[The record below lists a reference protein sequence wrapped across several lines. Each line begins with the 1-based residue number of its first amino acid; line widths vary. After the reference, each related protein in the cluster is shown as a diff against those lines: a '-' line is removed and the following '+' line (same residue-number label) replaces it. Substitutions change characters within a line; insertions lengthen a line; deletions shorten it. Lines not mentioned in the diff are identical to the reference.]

1 MTGKA
6 SFVPG
11 SPPAPFVCVGSHFKR
26 DHVCIRLHFSE
37 GKVRLRIQHPKLLC
51 FDKAEN
57 IDTSQYGL
65 RGQGETSLGKRLS
78 SKEGG
83 KKRGGGRQG
92 LLFKTDA
99 DQKGSS
105 PRPCPGFSTRPLDFR
120 LICKGRVEKDNEKI
134 NKKKTKI
141 NQRQISESLA
151 LGARAH
157 GCGQQQAVKRYVR
170 LLGSEVKQTG

>member
-57 IDTSQYGL
+57 IDTSQYSL

-78 SKEGG
+78 SKEG
-83 KKRGGGRQG
+83 
-92 LLFKTDA
+92 
-99 DQKGSS
+99 
-105 PRPCPGFSTRPLDFR
+105 
-120 LICKGRVEKDNEKI
+120 
-134 NKKKTKI
+134 KKKKGADKVCFS
-141 NQRQISESLA
+141 RQMPIRKDHLHA
-151 LGARAH
+151 PAR
-157 GCGQQQAVKRYVR
+157 
-170 LLGSEVKQTG
+170 GSPHVP

>member
-6 SFVPG
+6 GFVHG

-26 DHVCIRLHFSE
+26 DHVCICFHFSE

-57 IDTSQYGL
+57 IETSQYGL
-65 RGQGETSLGKRLS
+65 RGQGETSLGKRLG
-78 SKEGG
+78 SKEG
-83 KKRGGGRQG
+83 KKKGGRQG

-105 PRPCPGFSTRPLDFR
+105 PRPCPGLSTRALDFR
-120 LICKGRVEKDNEKI
+120 LICKGRAEKDNEKI

-141 NQRQISESLA
+141 NQR
-151 LGARAH
+151 
-157 GCGQQQAVKRYVR
+157 
-170 LLGSEVKQTG
+170 